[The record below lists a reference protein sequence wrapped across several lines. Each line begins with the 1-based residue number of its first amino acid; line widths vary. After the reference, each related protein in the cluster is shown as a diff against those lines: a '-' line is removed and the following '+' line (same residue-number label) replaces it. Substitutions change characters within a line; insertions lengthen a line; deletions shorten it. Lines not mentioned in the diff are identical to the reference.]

1 MPRGQSRLARGAGL
15 ETPNVVGARYEL
27 LERIGGSSWRAADT
41 ELERE
46 VLVRMP
52 AAGVGAAR
60 LSHPS
65 IVQVFDQGEHE
76 GASYAVFEYAGG
88 GTLAERLQSGGL
100 DAATAQRVA
109 ADVTAA
115 LAYAHAQGVTH
126 GSLGPE
132 QVLFDA
138 EGNPKV
144 AGFGGPAEAADDDR
158 EALAAL
164 VGALGVQEAKEAT
177 SAADVTAV
185 LEPLPAAPRRKPLA
199 LIAVGALALLL
210 VGVGAAFLATGG
222 GDGSSTGPSTTAGSG
237 STSSTEQETQAPVV
251 PPPATTVEEST
262 ATTAP
267 TTTTAPETTAP
278 ETTAPAASEPRPTTE
293 PPSTTEPPPATE
305 PPATTEPPPTT
316 EPVPPVTTPAPT
328 SG

>member
-1 MPRGQSRLARGAGL
+1 L
-15 ETPNVVGARYEL
+15 ETPNVVGGRYEL
-27 LERIGGSSWRAADT
+27 LEQVGGSSWRAADT

-46 VLVRMP
+46 VLVRMA

-76 GASYAVFEYAGG
+76 GESYAVFEYAGG
-88 GTLAERLQSGGL
+88 GTLADRLQSGGI
-100 DAATAQRVA
+100 DAATAERVA

-164 VGALGVQEAKEAT
+164 VATLGIQEATEA
-177 SAADVTAV
+177 SAAAADVTAV
-185 LEPLPAAPRRKPLA
+185 LEPLPAGGRRKPLA
-199 LIAVGALALLL
+199 LIAGAAIALLL
-210 VGVGAAFLATGG
+210 VGVAVAFLASGDDGTGSG
-222 GDGSSTGPSTTAGSG
+222 STGAA
-237 STSSTEQETQAPVV
+237 STSSTESTQQETEAPVV
-251 PPPATTVEEST
+251 PPPATTVDGST
-262 ATTAP
+262 ATTAQ
-267 TTTTAPETTAP
+267 TTTAPETTAP
-278 ETTAPAASEPRPTTE
+278 ATTAPATTEQSPTTAPPPTTE
-293 PPSTTEPPPATE
+293 PPPTSE

-316 EPVPPVTTPAPT
+316 EPLPPVTTPVAT
-328 SG
+328 IG

>member
-1 MPRGQSRLARGAGL
+1 L
-15 ETPNVVGARYEL
+15 ETPNVVGGRYEL
-27 LERIGGSSWRAADT
+27 LEQIGGSSWRAADT

-76 GASYAVFEYAGG
+76 GESYAVLEYAGG
-88 GTLAERLQSGGL
+88 GTLAQRLESGGI
-100 DAATAQRVA
+100 DAATGRRVA

-144 AGFGGPAEAADDDR
+144 AGFGGPPEGADDDR
-158 EALAAL
+158 AALAAM
-164 VGALGVQEAKEAT
+164 VALLDVEKAVPPTE
-177 SAADVTAV
+177 AADVTAV
-185 LEPLPAAPRRKPLA
+185 LEPLPAAPRRKPVA
-199 LIAVGALALLL
+199 LIAVAAAALVL
-210 VGVGAAFLATGG
+210 VGVAAAFLAGG
-222 GDGSSTGPSTTAGSG
+222 NDGSG
-237 STSSTEQETQAPVV
+237 SGTTGAPGTSSTESTQQDTDAPVV
-251 PPPATTVEEST
+251 PPPATTAEGST
-262 ATTAP
+262 ATTAQ
-267 TTTTAPETTAP
+267 TTTAPETTAP
-278 ETTAPAASEPRPTTE
+278 ETTAPATTAPPPTTAPTTE
-293 PPSTTEPPPATE
+293 QPPTTE

-316 EPVPPVTTPAPT
+316 EPLPPVTTPVGT
-328 SG
+328 IG